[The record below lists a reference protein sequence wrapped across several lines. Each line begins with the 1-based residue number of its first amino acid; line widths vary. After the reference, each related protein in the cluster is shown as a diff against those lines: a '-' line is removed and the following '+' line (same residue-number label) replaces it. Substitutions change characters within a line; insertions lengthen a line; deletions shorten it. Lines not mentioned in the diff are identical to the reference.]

1 MKTCE
6 HGRILDRC
14 YPCRLAAGL
23 PRTGAARKAPRVPFR
38 KEDLIA
44 GVAFTKV
51 GQPKAVVHAV
61 VLDASG
67 EGARICAGGKS
78 VGIEGGLSAVTCV
91 SCKNAIRDA

>member
-14 YPCRLAAGL
+14 YPCRQAAGL
-23 PRTGAARKAPRVPFR
+23 PRQGAKAPRVAFR

-51 GQPKAVVHAV
+51 GQAKAVIHAV
-61 VLDASG
+61 ILDESG

-78 VGIEGGLSAVTCV
+78 VGVEGGLSAVTCV